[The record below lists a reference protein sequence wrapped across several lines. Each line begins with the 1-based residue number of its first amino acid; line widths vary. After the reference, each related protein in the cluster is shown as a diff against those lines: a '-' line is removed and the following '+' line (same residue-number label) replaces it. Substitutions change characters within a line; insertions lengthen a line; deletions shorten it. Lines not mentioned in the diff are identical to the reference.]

1 MNTYFKCIHLNPWEN
16 TNAQHKIASYI
27 PAVVSMNHT
36 SGYIAT
42 SCIISLVAIDIMTN
56 I

>member
-1 MNTYFKCIHLNPWEN
+1 MNTDIKCIHLNPWEN

-42 SCIISLVAIDIMTN
+42 SHIISSVAIDIITN

>member
-1 MNTYFKCIHLNPWEN
+1 MNTYIKQIQTIQWEY
-16 TNAQHKIASYI
+16 TNLQHKITSYI
-27 PAVVSMNHT
+27 PAVVSMNHI

-42 SCIISLVAIDIMTN
+42 SCIISSVAIDIITN

>member
-1 MNTYFKCIHLNPWEN
+1 MNTYIKLIHLNPWKN
-16 TNAQHKIASYI
+16 TNAQHKTASYT

-42 SCIISLVAIDIMTN
+42 SHELYHLIGSN
-56 I
+56 